1 LVENNDWRITNQAKY
16 LQGVTVQYRRYNKP
30 NAEWDHEHCSFCWAK
45 FMDEADPN
53 AQPDALHEGY
63 ATEDSAG
70 GSPAHHWI
78 CTTCFNDF
86 REQFDWQ
93 VF

>member
-1 LVENNDWRITNQAKY
+1 MVEDNDWRITNQAKY
-16 LQGVTVQYRRYNKP
+16 LHGVTVQYRCYQKP

-45 FMDEADPN
+45 FMDEADLH

-63 ATEDSAG
+63 LTEDN
-70 GSPAHHWI
+70 HWI

-86 REQFDWQ
+86 REQFDWH